1 MGVFLLEN
9 ELHSSPLGLLGH
21 GQLLTRAEETAELTG
36 TEAELALNTMHPII
50 WWVGIIA
57 NCASP

>member
-36 TEAELALNTMHPII
+36 TGRVSFKYNAPHHL
-50 WWVGIIA
+50 VGGYY
-57 NCASP
+57 C